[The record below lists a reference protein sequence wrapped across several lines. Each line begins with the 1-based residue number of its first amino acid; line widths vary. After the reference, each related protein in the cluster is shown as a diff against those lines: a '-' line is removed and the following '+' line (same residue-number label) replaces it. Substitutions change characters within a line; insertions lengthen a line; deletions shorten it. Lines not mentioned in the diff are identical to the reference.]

1 MKYYCK
7 LPSVHYE
14 VKANGHVA
22 PCFVSKT
29 EYKDENGIPYNVSK
43 TDIFEILNSKHAT
56 QIRNDL
62 LQDKP
67 VKGCDQCYF
76 EDKQPGAVSRRV
88 RENNHFKEFSTTG
101 DFVHRYVD
109 LKLGNTCNN
118 ACMICSPDLS
128 SKWAEQY
135 SQANWKFDRTN
146 NNKNFNWY
154 ENQQY
159 WDDLLDNIDE
169 ITNIDIYGGEPF
181 LIKQQWKFI
190 EKLVDLG
197 HAEHIILNYATNG
210 TVYPQHAIDNLWPE
224 FKKVSLI
231 FSSDGIKDVHD
242 YSRWPSKWELFE
254 TNLRKF
260 CDNGF
265 VPYIGFSISNYSVW
279 DITRSLEYYYN
290 NFKHYDNFK
299 IWFNNVY
306 NSGSDIA
313 CLPAELKE
321 LLIDRLTKEW
331 DDKYKSIMHSEK
343 TIESII
349 SHIKQDAVVDKRIAS
364 EDKWESFVK
373 RVQTFDKIRNLKIED
388 VVPEYKGY
396 IK

>member
-1 MKYYCK
+1 
-7 LPSVHYE
+7 
-14 VKANGHVA
+14 
-22 PCFVSKT
+22 
-29 EYKDENGIPYNVSK
+29 
-43 TDIFEILNSKHAT
+43 
-56 QIRNDL
+56 
-62 LQDKP
+62 
-67 VKGCDQCYF
+67 
-76 EDKQPGAVSRRV
+76 
-88 RENNHFKEFSTTG
+88 
-101 DFVHRYVD
+101 
-109 LKLGNTCNN
+109 
-118 ACMICSPDLS
+118 
-128 SKWAEQY
+128 
-135 SQANWKFDRTN
+135 
-146 NNKNFNWY
+146 
-154 ENQQY
+154 
-159 WDDLLDNIDE
+159 
-169 ITNIDIYGGEPF
+169 
-181 LIKQQWKFI
+181 
-190 EKLVDLG
+190 
-197 HAEHIILNYATNG
+197 
-210 TVYPQHAIDNLWPE
+210 VYPQHAIDNLWPE